1 MLNNDAKSN
10 LPRPYAS
17 TGHLPIRW
25 SGCCTVFC
33 TTTCFGEFFSV
44 CFLKCASCSRSCH
57 CKLMFLTN
65 ILHFSSKI
73 FFPTTVITYHEVLLN
88 IIYEHQI
95 LVTLVIVQPVTF
107 FLTLSNSF
115 FTVCYLFQ
123 LPLIYIICCSTYQIV
138 LHPSIS
144 SSIYYATVQYQCSRI
159 RGHPNL

>member
-1 MLNNDAKSN
+1 MKWVLHRVLYHHLFRRVLLCL
-10 LPRPYAS
+10 LP
-17 TGHLPIRW
+17 
-25 SGCCTVFC
+25 
-33 TTTCFGEFFSV
+33 EV
-44 CFLKCASCSRSCH
+44 CFLLAFLP

-73 FFPTTVITYHEVLLN
+73 LFPATVITYHEVLLN